1 MSEVIE
7 NVQPDVVEESSSF
20 MDVTSFDD
28 LEDNVSNDDFKE
40 NEANVEEESEAE
52 TYKDGITG
60 ENEAETPEAKSE
72 EEVKEGEA
80 ETKEA
85 IEEIKNIMAQSGEK
99 EIELSPETMFKHKVD
114 GEEVEVNLQELLNN
128 YSGKVPYD
136 KRFQEL
142 SEDKK
147 SFSKE
152 RDSFQT
158 EKTQINDYI
167 NTFGNKMK
175 EGKALDALAF
185 LAEFSGQKPHE
196 FKDALIQQLSP
207 EVDRLR
213 TLNEEQI
220 SNERLQAEND
230 YILKKYESEEKI
242 RQQEQAGMELKRRVY
257 DLQEAYNI
265 SEEDYNISY
274 EELQSSNFDG
284 ELTPEIA
291 VEYHRH
297 KNAFMLAD
305 EITSKIDPAL
315 SKQEEVINSVQKMIF
330 ENPNLTHDDYSD
342 LVKDVY
348 GSVRKENSQ
357 AVSDKIPETE
367 KNSQVNQKKKPVND
381 FENYMDFD
389 EL

>member
-1 MSEVIE
+1 M
-7 NVQPDVVEESSSF
+7 
-20 MDVTSFDD
+20 
-28 LEDNVSNDDFKE
+28 
-40 NEANVEEESEAE
+40 
-52 TYKDGITG
+52 
-60 ENEAETPEAKSE
+60 
-72 EEVKEGEA
+72 
-80 ETKEA
+80 
-85 IEEIKNIMAQSGEK
+85 
-99 EIELSPETMFKHKVD
+99 
-114 GEEVEVNLQELLNN
+114 
-128 YSGKVPYD
+128 
-136 KRFQEL
+136 R
-142 SEDKK
+142 
-147 SFSKE
+147 
-152 RDSFQT
+152 
-158 EKTQINDYI
+158 
-167 NTFGNKMK
+167 

-185 LAEFSGQKPHE
+185 LAEFSGQKPHD
-196 FKDALIQQLSP
+196 FKDALIKQLSP

-213 TLNEEQI
+213 TLNEEQV

-230 YILKKYESEEKI
+230 YILKKYESEEKM
-242 RQQEQAGMELKRRVY
+242 RQQEQSGMELKRRVY

-291 VEYHRH
+291 VDYHRH
-297 KNAFMLAD
+297 KKAFMLAD

-357 AVSDKIPETE
+357 AVSDKIPATE
-367 KNSQVNQKKKPVND
+367 KNSQVNQKKKPAND